1 MIVHPTSPGWDIIHQ
16 QAHGLLAYL
25 IGANWQPNKRPIHW
39 PETLT
44 ALLEHDDGQNPFEGQ
59 NHLSE
64 AGAPLSF
71 EPFSV
76 AQCHQMIDIALKKS
90 RWNALMVSHHATF
103 LYESK
108 RGQDKALDVFLDQ
121 QKTNQKKWCENYGV
135 TQKEVMYAYDFV
147 QWCDALSLILCRQE
161 LPPEARQLEIS
172 KGPDGRT
179 YFIKQRTDDKTLC
192 VNPWPFEQAEFSVHV
207 EVYPLNQL
215 RFKDDIELYNA
226 LNDAPVEVREWTFKK
241 S

>member
-1 MIVHPTSPGWDIIHQ
+1 MIVYPTSQGWDVIHQ
-16 QAHGLLAYL
+16 QAHGLLAYQ
-25 IGANWQPNKRPIHW
+25 IATNWQTNQRPIHW

-71 EPFSV
+71 EPYSV
-76 AQCHQMIDIALKKS
+76 AQCHRMVDIALKKS

-103 LYESK
+103 LYEPK
-108 RGQDKALDVFLDQ
+108 RGQDKALDAFLDQ
-121 QKTNQKKWCENYGV
+121 QKDNQKKWRENYGV

-147 QWCDALSLILCRQE
+147 QWCDALSLILCRKE

-172 KGPDGRT
+172 KGPDGNR
-179 YFIKQRTDDKTLC
+179 YFIQQQTTDQTLC
-192 VNPWPFEQAEFSVHV
+192 VSPWPFKLDKFSVHI
-207 EVYPLNQL
+207 EVYPLHQL
-215 RFKDDIELYNA
+215 RFKNDNELYNV
-226 LNDAPVEVREWTFKK
+226 LNDALVEEREWAFKK